1 MTATGP
7 ITLRCRDRCS
17 RTLILDALR
26 RNLMRPELVA
36 EFVRSFNEE
45 TNRAQ
50 HAAELQ
56 VEARRREL
64 ASSSARTCGLARD
77 SP

>member
-1 MTATGP
+1 
-7 ITLRCRDRCS
+7 
-17 RTLILDALR
+17 
-26 RNLMRPELVA
+26 MRPELVA